1 MQARV
6 ELDRTVIRSPIK
18 GVVIGRNID
27 RAGTEARS
35 VADSIEQVRAASLA
49 SAAQSDQVR
58 AVAGVLAQN
67 SALLAESVTA
77 FLGEVRAA

>member
-1 MQARV
+1 MQDQAV
-6 ELDRTVIRSPIK
+6 TSA
-18 GVVIGRNID
+18 GIGRNID